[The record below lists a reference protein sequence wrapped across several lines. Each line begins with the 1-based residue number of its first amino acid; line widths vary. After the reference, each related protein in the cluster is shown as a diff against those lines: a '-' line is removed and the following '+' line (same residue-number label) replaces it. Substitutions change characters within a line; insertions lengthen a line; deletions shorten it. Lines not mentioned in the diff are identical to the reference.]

1 MLTEAH
7 PANHCRPASCRSD
20 PIQVVAAIQRCRVW
34 YIANGS
40 SIAIRNP
47 LSLPRKPVPR
57 ATPEEHLL
65 LRVLRGESA
74 PWPDNSDAAFQH
86 RFLDAC
92 NAEGLTALVHHRLRS
107 TPAWNDWP
115 AAVRGL
121 LVHAATMQSALDMLQ
136 ERELIAVLTAF
147 AEAGIGALLLKGAA
161 LAYSHYPEP
170 ALRTRCDADV
180 LIRTADLPAA
190 RHLLEGF
197 GYRRP
202 NAVTGTLVSYQE
214 CHAKREGPVDHV
226 IDLHWQ
232 INNGQVFAH
241 ALRFEE
247 SYARSVPVPQLAAS
261 ARALCPSQALLLACM
276 HRAAHLGV
284 DGPEGNRLIWLYDI
298 HLIANAMTAG
308 EWRDFEKLC
317 VAKAMR
323 WISLDALACTQQAFA
338 TAFPDEVIES
348 LAHAGPREISAAY
361 LDTNRLELLVTDL
374 RALRSWGSRAVL
386 LRELLFPPAKYLFAK
401 YPTRSQWLLPWWYV
415 RRVADGMRKT
425 PRS

>member
-1 MLTEAH
+1 
-7 PANHCRPASCRSD
+7 
-20 PIQVVAAIQRCRVW
+20 
-34 YIANGS
+34 
-40 SIAIRNP
+40 
-47 LSLPRKPVPR
+47 
-57 ATPEEHLL
+57 
-65 LRVLRGESA
+65 
-74 PWPDNSDAAFQH
+74 
-86 RFLDAC
+86 
-92 NAEGLTALVHHRLRS
+92 
-107 TPAWNDWP
+107 
-115 AAVRGL
+115 
-121 LVHAATMQSALDMLQ
+121 
-136 ERELIAVLTAF
+136 
-147 AEAGIGALLLKGAA
+147 
-161 LAYSHYPEP
+161 
-170 ALRTRCDADV
+170 
-180 LIRTADLPAA
+180 
-190 RHLLEGF
+190 
-197 GYRRP
+197 
-202 NAVTGTLVSYQE
+202 
-214 CHAKREGPVDHV
+214 
-226 IDLHWQ
+226 
-232 INNGQVFAH
+232 
-241 ALRFEE
+241 
-247 SYARSVPVPQLAAS
+247 
-261 ARALCPSQALLLACM
+261 M

-308 EWRDFEKLC
+308 EWRDFEQLC